1 MENGNHLYVF
11 AYGSNLY
18 TQRMRTRV
26 PSAKPVAS
34 GYVDHR
40 QLVFH
45 KRSEDGSAKADAVF
59 TAVSTDRVWGVVYRL
74 QSEEKPALDQH
85 EFLGIGYDHEEVNVV
100 LEEGSLKAWMYVARR
115 GAIDPALLPYS
126 WYLDYI
132 IHGAYEH
139 QLPDSH
145 IDYLMD
151 FESLVDP
158 DSTRHARNRRL
169 IGR

>member
-1 MENGNHLYVF
+1 MENGNHLHVF

-26 PSAKPVAS
+26 PSAKTVAS

-74 QSEEKPALDQH
+74 RCEEKPVLDQH
-85 EFLGIGYDHEEVNVV
+85 EFLGIGYDQEEIKVV
-100 LEEGSLKAWMYVARR
+100 FEEGSLQAWMYVARQD
-115 GAIDPALLPYS
+115 AIDPSLLPYS

-132 IHGAYEH
+132 IRGANEH

-145 IDYLMD
+145 IDYLMG
-151 FESLVDP
+151 FESVVDP
-158 DSTRHARNRRL
+158 DSARHARNRRF
-169 IGR
+169 IDR